1 MFGFAQWD
9 SPVALVLEAL
19 LSVAIVAA
27 FFFVARRV
35 NAQAA
40 ADRERYL
47 QSRDRLSAASSPGA
61 EPSSLSEQGEARR
74 AEADADSKT

>member
-1 MFGFAQWD
+1 VFGFAQWD

-19 LSVAIVAA
+19 LSVAIVVALI
-27 FFFVARRV
+27 FVARRV

-47 QSRDRLSAASSPGA
+47 RSRNALSASENRATTSGTASEPG
-61 EPSSLSEQGEARR
+61 ESNIESN
-74 AEADADSKT
+74 